1 MNCQR
6 ILLTGGILLTMAGSS
21 MAQNY
26 YKAEQQARRDSAL
39 NDANQQRI
47 ANAANAGGG
56 AAAPGAPGAA
66 ATPMDPKL
74 AVTMKNVGDLQKDFA
89 TLIAVTD
96 KPEASDKMAL
106 LNDLSQA
113 SQGANKA
120 TSDSVKKLAE
130 DISAALA
137 GQKKLTAPLQT
148 RLAQQI
154 HALFNSS
161 HLSATQQQTLLT
173 SVQKI
178 LTDAGASLDAAVDV
192 VTDLKTVISDTK

>member
-1 MNCQR
+1 MNCKR
-6 ILLTGGILLTMAGSS
+6 LLLASGCLLVLAGSS

-26 YKAEQQARRDSAL
+26 YKAEQQAHRASSA
-39 NDANQQRI
+39 NDAEQQRI
-47 ANAANAGGG
+47 ANAANAGAG
-56 AAAPGAPGAA
+56 AGTPGAA
-66 ATPMDPKL
+66 AAPVDPQL
-74 AVTMKNVGDLQKDFA
+74 QATMKNIGGLQKDFA
-89 TLIAVTD
+89 ALTAAAD
-96 KPEASDKMAL
+96 KPEASDKVGL

-113 SQGANKA
+113 SQGTKA

-130 DISAALA
+130 DISLALV
-137 GQKKLTAPLQT
+137 GQKKLTVPQQT

-173 SVQKI
+173 SVQKT

-192 VTDLKTVISDTK
+192 VIDLKTVVSETK

>member
-1 MNCQR
+1 MNRKR

-26 YKAEQQARRDSAL
+26 YKAEQQARRDSSM
-39 NDANQQRI
+39 NDAEQQRI

-74 AVTMKNVGDLQKDFA
+74 AATMKNVGDLQKDFA
-89 TLIAVTD
+89 TLIAATD
-96 KPEASDKMAL
+96 KPEASDKVAL

-120 TSDSVKKLAE
+120 ASDSVKKLAE
-130 DISAALA
+130 DISTALA

-192 VTDLKTVISDTK
+192 ATDLKTVVSDTK